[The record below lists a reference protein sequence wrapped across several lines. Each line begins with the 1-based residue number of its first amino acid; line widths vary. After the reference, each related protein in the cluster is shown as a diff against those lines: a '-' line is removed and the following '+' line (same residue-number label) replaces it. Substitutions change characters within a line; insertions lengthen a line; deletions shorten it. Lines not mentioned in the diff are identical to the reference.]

1 MKRRAT
7 VRLSQQI
14 RMDERQQIGDVNA
27 RTSDRETVVERR
39 LLGSLCQ
46 ALPLNRVRERER
58 ESKAGK
64 RRRNEVKLHAF
75 PHPLQSLPAFGY
87 I

>member
-58 ESKAGK
+58 E
-64 RRRNEVKLHAF
+64 
-75 PHPLQSLPAFGY
+75 QSREKEKK
-87 I
+87 